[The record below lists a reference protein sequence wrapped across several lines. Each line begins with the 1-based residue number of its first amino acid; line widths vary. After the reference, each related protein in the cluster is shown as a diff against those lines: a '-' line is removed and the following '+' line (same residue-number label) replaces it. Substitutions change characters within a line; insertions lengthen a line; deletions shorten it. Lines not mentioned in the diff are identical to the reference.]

1 MKYEIKGIKCDNVK
15 CNFEDNTVLDS
26 DYSNW
31 LNKPCPNCGCNLL
44 TQKDYDTVLLMK
56 KLSNS
61 KILKS
66 IEWVCKLFGDKE
78 KTINVEMNGTG
89 KVYIKDSKNE

>member
-15 CNFEDNTVLDS
+15 CSFEDNSVKDT
-26 DYSNW
+26 DYSKW

-56 KLSNS
+56 KMADS
-61 KILKS
+61 KVIKA
-66 IEWVCKLFGDKE
+66 IEYVCRLFGDKD
-78 KTINVEMNGTG
+78 KTINVEMNGSG
-89 KVYIKDSKNE
+89 KIITKEDLK